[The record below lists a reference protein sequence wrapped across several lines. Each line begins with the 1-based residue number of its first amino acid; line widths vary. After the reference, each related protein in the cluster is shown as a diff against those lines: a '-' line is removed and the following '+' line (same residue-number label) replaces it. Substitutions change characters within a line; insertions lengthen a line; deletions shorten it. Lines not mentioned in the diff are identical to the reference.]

1 MSIELQQIQ
10 NTKATQLKT
19 KTEKGLT
26 DIAASWYVAMES
38 KDLGKKPKEIE
49 LFGQPL
55 VAWRDQKGRPVIMNR
70 YCSHMGAS
78 LGMGKVIDGCLQC
91 PFHHWRYDNSGKC
104 VSIPEVE
111 GIPSK
116 AHMPNYITTERYNYI
131 WVWYGSETS
140 MFPLPEFSAAERD
153 RPKYMRGSRFSL
165 HTTTTVPRLLENAY
179 DYPHYFPVHSL
190 KAFQEPIKCTLFYK
204 YHPEQQNELLIPDE
218 AWFGALIEVRLR
230 RFVGVIGALA
240 GALGLKFERMDL
252 LVNSWPSGHVIKTS
266 FQGDEKLK
274 LMVSTTP
281 INESK
286 TISHIF
292 IMVKKPSRFWL
303 ILPYLMVFGL
313 QPRLTVMED
322 LPFWNNMQPDGGG
335 AYVIHDHVLLK
346 FREFYQKWV
355 DKIDK

>member
-1 MSIELQQIQ
+1 MSTNLEQIKD
-10 NTKATQLKT
+10 TKITQLKT
-19 KTEKGLT
+19 KTEKGVT
-26 DIAASWYVAMES
+26 DLAASWYVAMES

-55 VAWRDQKGRPVIMNR
+55 VAWRDQNGHPVIMQR
-70 YCSHMGAS
+70 YCSHMGTS

-91 PFHHWRYDNSGKC
+91 PFHHWSFDSSGQC

-111 GIPSK
+111 NIPSK
-116 AHMPNYITTERYNYI
+116 AHQTTYVTVERYDYV
-131 WVWYGSETS
+131 WVWYGSKTPL
-140 MFPLPEFSAAERD
+140 FPLPEFPAAEQERH
-153 RPKYMRGSRFSL
+153 KYMRGLRFSL
-165 HTTTTVPRLLENAY
+165 NTTTTVPRLLENAY

-190 KAFQEPIKCTLFYK
+190 KSVKEPIKCTLLNRH
-204 YHPEQQNELLIPDE
+204 HPEQYNDLLIPNE
-218 AWFGALIEVRLR
+218 AWYGALIEVRLK
-230 RFVGVIGALA
+230 RFVGIIGAVV
-240 GALGLKFERMDL
+240 GALGLRFEKMDL

-274 LMVSTTP
+274 LMVATSP

-286 TISHIF
+286 TLCHIS
-292 IMVKKPSRFWL
+292 IMVKKPSKFWL
-303 ILPYLMVFGL
+303 TLPYYMVFGV

-322 LPFWNNMQPDGGG
+322 LPFWNNMKPDGGG

-355 DKIDK
+355 DKIEQ